1 VALAE
6 ATVIGPADRKP
17 SIAELVSEADLAR
30 ALAPFVAGG
39 VDGLAIFRDDGPAF
53 AVVSRPGGVLTRW
66 ETLPPEALAA
76 LRRGGERSFG
86 LEGPRTPQ
94 ASDQAGAARESPRTP
109 QASDQAGAA
118 RESPR
123 TPQASDQAGAAR
135 ESLRC
140 EVRPLFA
147 GAERVGVLVLARRL
161 DAGGAI
167 EARLCDAVAGL
178 LGQTLQTAFAAWVTS
193 QMHLEV
199 SEQAH
204 HELTD
209 RNAELQRAVE
219 HLQQLD
225 KLKSNFLA
233 TVSHELRTPLTSV
246 IGFSEL
252 LLEGLA
258 GPLQGEQREYV
269 QTILDRGEELLSL
282 ITQLL
287 EMSQLE
293 GGSVRLHLH
302 AHPVRQLLA
311 RAIEAVRLPAEQAG
325 LELHESAPR
334 VPAVVADGEKIQ
346 RVLVNLLG
354 NAIKF
359 TPAGGRV
366 TLEACMAPIRRPF
379 QEETLFGEE
388 DPDAVRITV
397 RDTGIG
403 MARDQLG
410 RVFEAFYQVD
420 SGPTRAHGGAGLGLS
435 IVRNLVMAHG
445 GEVWAESEPGAGT
458 AVHFTLPVAS
468 AAAEPG
474 PAEP

>member
-1 VALAE
+1 MALLEAVAL
-6 ATVIGPADRKP
+6 GPADRKP
-17 SIAELVSEADLAR
+17 TIAELVSEADVSR
-30 ALAPFVAGG
+30 CLAPFVVGG
-39 VDGLAIFRDDGPAF
+39 IEGVALFRDDGPAF
-53 AVVSRPGGVLTRW
+53 AVASRPGGLLTRW

-94 ASDQAGAARESPRTP
+94 ASGTEAAAEEASGTP
-109 QASDQAGAA
+109 QPPGPAA
-118 RESPR
+118 PAAA
-123 TPQASDQAGAAR
+123 TPEPDDAAR
-135 ESLRC
+135 ESLRI

-147 GAERVGVLVLARRL
+147 GAERVAVLVLARRT
-161 DAGGAI
+161 DAGGAL
-167 EARLCDAVAGL
+167 EARLCDAVAGV
-178 LGQTLQTAFAAWVTS
+178 LGQMLQTAFAAWVTS
-193 QMHLEV
+193 QMHLAV

-204 HELTD
+204 HELTHQ
-209 RNAELQRAVE
+209 NAELQRAVE
-219 HLQQLD
+219 HLRQLD

-246 IGFSEL
+246 IGYSEM

-258 GPLQGEQREYV
+258 GPLSEEQREYV
-269 QTILDRGEELLSL
+269 DTIHGRGEELLSL

-293 GGSVRLHLH
+293 GGSVRLSLH
-302 AHPVRQLLA
+302 AHAVPELLA
-311 RAIEAVRLPAEQAG
+311 RAVAAVRLGAEQAG
-325 LELHESAPR
+325 IAVHE
-334 VPAVVADGEKIQ
+334 PAVVVPPVIVDAEKIQ

-359 TPAGGRV
+359 TPAGGHV
-366 TLEACMAPIRRPF
+366 TIEACMAPIRRPF

-403 MARDQLG
+403 MAPDQLG

-435 IVRNLVMAHG
+435 IVRNLVEAHG
-445 GEVWAESEPGAGT
+445 GEVWIESEPGRGT
-458 AVHFTLPVAS
+458 AVCFTLPVAS
-468 AAAEPG
+468 ATAESAGASP
-474 PAEP
+474 

>member
-1 VALAE
+1 MVVVE
-6 ATVIGPADRKP
+6 AATLSPVDRKP
-17 SIAELVSEADLAR
+17 TIVELVSEADVSR
-30 ALAPFVAGG
+30 CLAPFVAGG
-39 VDGLAIFRDDGPAF
+39 VEGLALFRDDGPAF
-53 AVVSRPGGVLTRW
+53 AVTSRPGGALTRW

-86 LEGPRTPQ
+86 LEGPRMPK
-94 ASDQAGAARESPRTP
+94 ASDPEEAAK
-109 QASDQAGAA
+109 A
-118 RESPR
+118 
-123 TPQASDQAGAAR
+123 
-135 ESLRC
+135 SLRF

-147 GAERVGVLVLARRL
+147 GAERVAVLVLARRVE
-161 DAGGAI
+161 AGGAL
-167 EARLCDAVAGL
+167 EARLADAVAGL
-178 LGQTLQTAFAAWVTS
+178 LGQMLQTAFAAWVTS
-193 QMHLEV
+193 QMHLAV
-199 SEQAH
+199 SERAH
-204 HELTD
+204 HDLSHQNE
-209 RNAELQRAVE
+209 ELQRAVE
-219 HLQQLD
+219 HLRQLD

-258 GPLQGEQREYV
+258 GPLSAEQREYV
-269 QTILDRGEELLSL
+269 QTIFDRGEELLSL

-293 GGSVRLHLH
+293 GGSVRLRLH
-302 AHPVRQLLA
+302 AHPVPELLS
-311 RAIEAVRLPAEQAG
+311 RAVEAVRLAAEQAG
-325 LELHESAPR
+325 VRLHAPPLQ
-334 VPAVVADGEKIQ
+334 VPSVVADAEKIQ

-359 TPAGGRV
+359 TPAGGHV
-366 TLEACMAPIRRPF
+366 TIEACMAPIRRPF

-403 MARDQLG
+403 MAPDQLG

-435 IVRNLVMAHG
+435 IVRNLVVAHG
-445 GEVWAESEPGAGT
+445 GEVWAESEPGRGT
-458 AVHFTLPVAS
+458 AVSFTLPVAT
-468 AAAEPG
+468 AAAEPADPSG
-474 PAEP
+474 

>member
-1 VALAE
+1 MDLVE
-6 ATVIGPADRKP
+6 ATAVGPADRKP
-17 SIAELVSEADLAR
+17 GIGELVTQTDATR
-30 ALAPFVAGG
+30 CLAPFVVGS
-39 VDGLAIFRDDGPAF
+39 VEGLALFRDDGPVF
-53 AVVSRPGGVLTRW
+53 AVASHPGGALTRW

-86 LEGPRTPQ
+86 LEQ
-94 ASDQAGAARESPRTP
+94 EGAAKE
-109 QASDQAGAA
+109 G
-118 RESPR
+118 
-123 TPQASDQAGAAR
+123 
-135 ESLRC
+135 LLF

-147 GAERVGVLVLARRL
+147 GAERVAVLVLARR
-161 DAGGAI
+161 DTGGAL
-167 EARLCDAVAGL
+167 EARLCDAVAGV
-178 LGQTLQTAFAAWVTS
+178 LGQMLQAAFAAWVTS
-193 QMHLEV
+193 QMHLAV
-199 SEQAH
+199 SAQAH
-204 HELTD
+204 HELAH
-209 RNAELQRAVE
+209 RNTELQRAVE

-246 IGFSEL
+246 IGFAEM

-258 GPLQGEQREYV
+258 GALGDEQREYV

-282 ITQLL
+282 ITHLL

-293 GGSVRLHLH
+293 GGSVRLQLQ
-302 AHPVRQLLA
+302 AHPVPTLLS
-311 RAIEAVRLPAEQAG
+311 RALEVVRLSAEQAD
-325 LELHESAPR
+325 LQLHEPTLQLPPVLVDA
-334 VPAVVADGEKIQ
+334 EKIQ

-359 TPAGGRV
+359 TPAGGHV
-366 TLEACMAPIRRPF
+366 TIEACMAPIRRPF

-403 MARDQLG
+403 MAPDQLG

-435 IVRNLVMAHG
+435 IVRNLVEAHG
-445 GEVWAESEPGAGT
+445 GEVWAESEPGRGT
-458 AVHFTLPVAS
+458 AVCFTLPVA
-468 AAAEPG
+468 ATAAEPTG
-474 PAEP
+474 